1 MTARSE
7 NFTAAAKRADSRGFN
22 GCVKAGV
29 RSNKGRKKC
38 GRRRGI
44 LIKSAPHKGS
54 RRKESARG
62 PWFERRAAAA
72 RYIRGGAVRRAG
84 KSGILK
90 EKRAGRKICGRAKDG
105 KGGCKP

>member
-1 MTARSE
+1 M
-7 NFTAAAKRADSRGFN
+7 
-22 GCVKAGV
+22 
-29 RSNKGRKKC
+29 
-38 GRRRGI
+38 
-44 LIKSAPHKGS
+44 IKSVPHKGS

-72 RYIRGGAVRRAG
+72 RYIRGGAAEVRRAG